1 MIALKHKHEA
11 CAALLNPASAEPL
24 VWPLPLRFISELN
37 PEAKELLEKA
47 LMEANRE
54 RERANLK
61 DTVHELPSA
70 SQYEVE
76 ADDTASEVTMCMA
89 YFSFTQV
96 YAKITCKMLIVYYKT
111 NVAVNSPMKVVLN
124 RQVMW
129 MYAAY
134 ALTGY
139 AQ

>member
-1 MIALKHKHEA
+1 MIALKHKQDA

-54 RERANLK
+54 RERAILK

-70 SQYEVE
+70 SQHEVE
-76 ADDTASEVTMCMA
+76 ADDTASEVTMCTA
-89 YFSFTQV
+89 YFSFTQL
-96 YAKITCKMLIVYYKT
+96 YAKITCKMLIVYYKM

-124 RQVMW
+124 RQAM
-129 MYAAY
+129 
-134 ALTGY
+134 
-139 AQ
+139 